1 MNEYLSSYGQG
12 DERRGKLIK
21 RTILAVLVVAIL
33 GTTAF
38 LYFRTWSE
46 ERAVNAFLGKLK
58 DKDYKAAYAT
68 WGCTDATPCK
78 YYPFEKFMDDWGP
91 SSTRANSGAATIADS
106 EVCGDGVIVTVNVG
120 TATPEALTVSQTTGQ
135 VGFAPWPQ
143 CPGRHWRFK
152 AFFKR
157 IFGGA

>member
-21 RTILAVLVVAIL
+21 RTVLSVLGIAIL

-38 LYFRTWSE
+38 FYFRTWSE
-46 ERAVNAFLGKLK
+46 ERAVNAFLSKLK
-58 DKDYKAAYAT
+58 AQDFKSAYAT

-78 YYPFEKFMDDWGP
+78 YYPFEKFMEDWGP
-91 SSTRANSGAATIADS
+91 KSAQANTASAKIDET
-106 EVCGDGVIVTVNVG
+106 EPCGDAVIVTVTFDKGNPV
-120 TATPEALTVSQTTGQ
+120 PLSVSNAGV

-157 IFGGA
+157 IFGG